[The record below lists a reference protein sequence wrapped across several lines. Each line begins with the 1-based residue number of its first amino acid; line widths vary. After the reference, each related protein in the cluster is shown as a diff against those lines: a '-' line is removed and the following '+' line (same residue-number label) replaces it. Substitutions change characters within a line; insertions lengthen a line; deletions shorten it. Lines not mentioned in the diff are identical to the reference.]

1 MIILLLLNGL
11 WLQRACHRCPECPE
25 LKVSKTVVPG
35 DSVAVAYKVV
45 LPKTT
50 DTIYQSIPAS
60 IDTAA
65 IIRNYFASFRGTDT
79 LANDSSVFVSIN
91 WTVSQN
97 SLTAIQP
104 FIANRRPTSIIS
116 LSPVVHPKNKL
127 YAGFLLGSQGR
138 QPGFGPALS
147 YQSKNDVLYSISYDL
162 FNREVHLSMQW
173 KIFAFR

>member
-97 SLTAIQP
+97 TITSITP
-104 FIANRRPTSIIS
+104 YIANRRSKSIVNIS
-116 LSPVVHPKNKL
+116 PIPIPKNTI
-127 YAGFLLGSQGR
+127 YFGFSAGIQQHKAGL
-138 QPGFGPALS
+138 GPALLW
-147 YQSKNDVLYSISYDL
+147 QSKSNLMVGVSYDL
-162 FNREVHLSMQW
+162 INRNTSFSIHW
-173 KIFAFR
+173 KLFSR